1 MDSSYQSPVT
11 RPATR
16 TTFDDSLCV
25 ADGDALS
32 ASEKRK
38 HIDRLLWESAD
49 ALFIPPQTATRCSVP
64 LGCVA

>member
-1 MDSSYQSPVT
+1 MDSSHQSPVT

-16 TTFDDSLCV
+16 TTFDDSLYV

-32 ASEKRK
+32 ASERRK